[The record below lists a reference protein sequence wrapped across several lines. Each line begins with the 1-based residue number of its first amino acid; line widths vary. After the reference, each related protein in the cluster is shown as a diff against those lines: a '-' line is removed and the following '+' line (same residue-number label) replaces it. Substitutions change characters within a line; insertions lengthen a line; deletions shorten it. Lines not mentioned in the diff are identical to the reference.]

1 MTALAAAPLP
11 GAPGPAQPVG
21 AAAWDLR
28 LARAVPFA
36 LVCTLIAAAGH
47 ALAGGGDVP
56 PTALAVGF
64 VAVLGLAA
72 ACGGRERSL
81 AGIAGALGAGQ
92 LVLHCLFH
100 GFNGHGLGGSMT
112 GMAGMA
118 GMHGGSGPLT
128 LPQVAGRL
136 ICNEAH
142 PGTLV
147 GLPGSPSAEQLVS
160 SAGLDPH
167 AYAAAPWWQGGV
179 LGMTPSML
187 AGHLAAALVA
197 GWWLRRGE
205 AALWRLLRVAA
216 SAAREHWAA
225 PLRSAFALVAAL
237 LRGLFGVAGPAR
249 RFGAGGGESP
259 FPAGAVLRHSVVR
272 RGPPCGAF
280 AH

>member
-1 MTALAAAPLP
+1 MTALAAAPSP

-47 ALAGGGDVP
+47 ALAGGGNVA
-56 PTALAVGF
+56 PTALATGF
-64 VAVLGLAA
+64 AAVLVLAV

-81 AGIAGALGAGQ
+81 AAIAGALGAGQ
-92 LVLHCLFH
+92 LGLHCLFH
-100 GFNGHGLGGSMT
+100 GFGGHGSDA
-112 GMAGMA
+112 MAGMH
-118 GMHGGSGPLT
+118 HGGSGPLT
-128 LPQVAGRL
+128 VPQVAGRL
-136 ICNEAH
+136 ICNEAR
-142 PGTLV
+142 PGTLA
-147 GLPGSPSAEQLVS
+147 GLPGNPSPEQLVT

-167 AYAAAPWWQGGV
+167 AFAAAPWWQGGV
-179 LGMTPSML
+179 FGMTPSML

-225 PLRSAFALVAAL
+225 PLRSVFVLVAAL
-237 LRGLFGVAGPAR
+237 LRGLSGAAGPVR
-249 RFGAGGGESP
+249 RFGARAGEHP
-259 FPAGAVLRHSVVR
+259 LPAGAALRHSVVR
-272 RGPPCGAF
+272 RGPPCGVLAY
-280 AH
+280 

>member
-1 MTALAAAPLP
+1 MNAHPAAPLP
-11 GAPGPAQPVG
+11 GASAPARPVG

-28 LARAVPFA
+28 VARALPFA

-47 ALAGGGDVP
+47 ALAGGGNP
-56 PTALAVGF
+56 PLLALATGF
-64 VAVLGLAA
+64 AAVLVCAVAL
-72 ACGGRERSL
+72 GGRERSL

-92 LVLHCLFH
+92 LGLHCLFH
-100 GFNGHGLGGSMT
+100 GFGAT
-112 GMAGMA
+112 TMA
-118 GMHGGSGPLT
+118 GMHHGGGHAMGVPE
-128 LPQVAGRL
+128 VATRL
-136 ICNEAH
+136 ICNEAR
-142 PGTLV
+142 PGTLA
-147 GLPGSPSAEQLVS
+147 GLPGGPSAEQLVS

-167 AYAAAPWWQGGV
+167 AFGSAPWWQGGL

-225 PLRSAFALVAAL
+225 PLRSALLLAAAL
-237 LRGLFGVAGPAR
+237 LRGLVGTAGPR
-249 RFGAGGGESP
+249 RGFGRGSGERP
-259 FPAGAVLRHSVVR
+259 LPVGAVLRHCVVR
-272 RGPPCGAF
+272 RGPPRGAF

>member
-1 MTALAAAPLP
+1 MTALAAAPIP

-21 AAAWDLR
+21 SAAWDLR

-36 LVCTLIAAAGH
+36 LLCTLIAAAGH

-56 PTALAVGF
+56 PTALATGF
-64 VAVLGLAA
+64 AAVLALAA

-92 LVLHCLFH
+92 LGLHVLF
-100 GFNGHGLGGSMT
+100 HGLGGHDSTAMS
-112 GMAGMA
+112 GMG
-118 GMHGGSGPLT
+118 HGGSGPLT
-128 LPQVAGRL
+128 VPQVAGRL
-136 ICNEAH
+136 ICNEAR
-142 PGTLV
+142 PGTLA

-167 AYAAAPWWQGGV
+167 AFATVPWWQGGV
-179 LGMTPSML
+179 FGLTPSML

-205 AALWRLLRVAA
+205 AALWRLLRVVA

-225 PLRSAFALVAAL
+225 PLRSVFVLAAAL
-237 LRGLFGVAGPAR
+237 LRGLFGVAGPVR
-249 RFGAGGGESP
+249 RFGARGGEGPLPVS
-259 FPAGAVLRHSVVR
+259 AVLRHSVVR
-272 RGPPCGAF
+272 RGPPRGVF
-280 AH
+280 AY

>member
-1 MTALAAAPLP
+1 MTALPAAPFQ
-11 GAPGPAQPVG
+11 GAPVPARPVG

-47 ALAGGGDVP
+47 ALAGGGNVP
-56 PTALAVGF
+56 PTALAAGF
-64 VAVLGLAA
+64 AALLVLAV

-81 AGIAGALGAGQ
+81 AAIAGALGAGQ
-92 LVLHCLFH
+92 LGLHCLFH
-100 GFNGHGLGGSMT
+100 GLGDHGSMS
-112 GMAGMA
+112 MSQAA
-118 GMHGGSGPLT
+118 D
-128 LPQVAGRL
+128 RL
-136 ICNEAH
+136 ICNEAR
-142 PGTLV
+142 PGTLI
-147 GLPGSPSAEQLVS
+147 GLPGNTSPEQLVS

-205 AALWRLLRVAA
+205 AALWRLVRVAA

-225 PLRSAFALVAAL
+225 PLRSALVLVAAL

-249 RFGAGGGESP
+249 RFGAGGGGGRL
-259 FPAGAVLRHSVVR
+259 PASAVLRHSVVR

-280 AH
+280 AY

>member
-21 AAAWDLR
+21 SAAWDLR

-47 ALAGGGDVP
+47 ALAGGGNVP
-56 PTALAVGF
+56 PTALAAGF
-64 VAVLGLAA
+64 AAVLALAA

-81 AGIAGALGAGQ
+81 AGIVGALGAGQ
-92 LVLHCLFH
+92 FGLHFLFH
-100 GFNGHGLGGSMT
+100 GFDGHGFT
-112 GMAGMA
+112 GMAAMA
-118 GMHGGSGPLT
+118 GMHHGDSGPLT
-128 LPQVAGRL
+128 VPQVAGRL
-136 ICNEAH
+136 ICNEAR
-142 PGTLV
+142 PGTLA
-147 GLPGSPSAEQLVS
+147 GLPGNPSPEQLVS

-167 AYAAAPWWQGGV
+167 AFAAAPWWQDGV
-179 LGMTPSML
+179 FGLTPSML

-225 PLRSAFALVAAL
+225 PLRSVFVLAAAL
-237 LRGLFGVAGPAR
+237 LRGLFGVAGPVR
-249 RFGAGGGESP
+249 RFGARGGESP
-259 FPAGAVLRHSVVR
+259 LPTGAVLRHSVVR
-272 RGPPCGAF
+272 RGPPCGVL

>member
-1 MTALAAAPLP
+1 MTALAAAPRP
-11 GAPGPAQPVG
+11 GASGPAQPVG

-47 ALAGGGDVP
+47 SLAGGGNVP

-64 VAVLGLAA
+64 AVVLAFAA

-81 AGIAGALGAGQ
+81 AAIAGALGVGQ
-92 LVLHCLFH
+92 FGLHGLFH
-100 GFNGHGLGGSMT
+100 SYSMP
-112 GMAGMA
+112 GAH
-118 GMHGGSGPLT
+118 HGGALNV
-128 LPQVAGRL
+128 PQVAGRL
-136 ICNEAH
+136 ICNEAR

-147 GLPGSPSAEQLVS
+147 GLPGGPSPEQLVS

-167 AYAAAPWWQGGV
+167 AYAAAPWSQAGV
-179 LGMTPSML
+179 FGMTPSML

-205 AALWRLLRVAA
+205 AALWRLLRVVAT
-216 SAAREHWAA
+216 AAREHWTA
-225 PLRSAFALVAAL
+225 PLRTAFALVAAL
-237 LRGLFGVAGPAR
+237 LRGLFGTAGPAR
-249 RFGAGGGESP
+249 RFGARGGESP

-272 RGPPCGAF
+272 RGPPCGAL
-280 AH
+280 AY

>member
-1 MTALAAAPLP
+1 MTALPAAPLP
-11 GAPGPAQPVG
+11 GAPVPVRPVG

-56 PTALAVGF
+56 PAALATGF
-64 VAVLGLAA
+64 AAVLLLAV

-81 AGIAGALGAGQ
+81 TAIAGALGAGQ
-92 LVLHCLFH
+92 LGLHCLFH
-100 GFNGHGLGGSMT
+100 GFPGFLDGFAGVPGGAHHAAMT
-112 GMAGMA
+112 M
-118 GMHGGSGPLT
+118 
-128 LPQVAGRL
+128 PQAAGRL
-136 ICNEAH
+136 LCNEAR
-142 PGTLV
+142 PGTLI
-147 GLPGSPSAEQLVS
+147 GLSGGASPEQLVT
-160 SAGLDPH
+160 SAGLDAH
-167 AYAAAPWWQGGV
+167 AYAVVPWWQGGV

-205 AALWRLLRVAA
+205 AALWRLVRVAA

-225 PLRSAFALVAAL
+225 PLRSALVLVVAL
-237 LRGLFGVAGPAR
+237 LRGLFGVAGPVR
-249 RFGAGGGESP
+249 RFGTGGGEGLL
-259 FPAGAVLRHSVVR
+259 PAGAVLRHSVVR

>member
-1 MTALAAAPLP
+1 MTALPAAPFRGTP
-11 GAPGPAQPVG
+11 VVDSTQPARPVG
-21 AAAWDLR
+21 AAWDLR

-47 ALAGGGDVP
+47 ALAGGGNVP
-56 PTALAVGF
+56 PAALATGF
-64 VAVLGLAA
+64 AAVLVLAV

-81 AGIAGALGAGQ
+81 AAIAGALGAGQ
-92 LVLHCLFH
+92 LGLHCLFH
-100 GFNGHGLGGSMT
+100 GFSGHGFGGSDMR
-112 GMAGMA
+112 
-118 GMHGGSGPLT
+118 HGSMS
-128 LPQVAGRL
+128 LPQAAGRL
-136 ICNEAH
+136 ICNEAR
-142 PGTLV
+142 PGTLI
-147 GLPGSPSAEQLVS
+147 GLPGGTSPEQLVS

-205 AALWRLLRVAA
+205 AALWRLVRVAA

-225 PLRSAFALVAAL
+225 PLRSALVLVAAL

-249 RFGAGGGESP
+249 RCGAGGGDGRL
-259 FPAGAVLRHSVVR
+259 PASAVLRHSVVR

-280 AH
+280 AY

>member
-1 MTALAAAPLP
+1 MTAL
-11 GAPGPAQPVG
+11 PATPFQGTPVPARPVG

-36 LVCTLIAAAGH
+36 VVCTLIAAAGH
-47 ALAGGGDVP
+47 ALAGGGNVP
-56 PTALAVGF
+56 PAALATGF
-64 VAVLGLAA
+64 AAVLVLAV

-81 AGIAGALGAGQ
+81 AAIAGALGAGQ
-92 LVLHCLFH
+92 LGLHCLFH
-100 GFNGHGLGGSMT
+100 GLGGHGF
-112 GMAGMA
+112 AGMD
-118 GMHGGSGPLT
+118 HGAMT
-128 LPQVAGRL
+128 MPQAAGRL
-136 ICNEAH
+136 ICNEAR

-147 GLPGSPSAEQLVS
+147 GLPGGASPEQLVS

-205 AALWRLLRVAA
+205 AALWRLVRVAA
-216 SAAREHWAA
+216 SAAREHWAT
-225 PLRSAFALVAAL
+225 PLRWALVLVAVL
-237 LRGLFGVAGPAR
+237 LRGLSGAAGPVR
-249 RFGAGGGESP
+249 RFGAGGGGSRLS
-259 FPAGAVLRHSVVR
+259 AGAVLRHSVVR

-280 AH
+280 AY

>member
-1 MTALAAAPLP
+1 MTALAAAPSP

-21 AAAWDLR
+21 SAAWDLR

-47 ALAGGGDVP
+47 ALAGGGNVP
-56 PTALAVGF
+56 VTALAAGF
-64 VAVLGLAA
+64 AAVLAFAA

-92 LVLHCLFH
+92 LGLHVLFH
-100 GFNGHGLGGSMT
+100 GFGGFTGLTGSSAMS
-112 GMAGMA
+112 
-118 GMHGGSGPLT
+118 GMHHGASGAMT
-128 LPQVAGRL
+128 VPQVAGRL
-136 ICNEAH
+136 ICNEAR

-147 GLPGSPSAEQLVS
+147 GLPGSPTPEQLVS

-167 AYAAAPWWQGGV
+167 AFAAAPWWQTGV
-179 LGMTPSML
+179 FGMTPSML

-216 SAAREHWAA
+216 TAAREHWAA
-225 PLRSAFALVAAL
+225 PLRSAFALVAVL
-237 LRGLFGVAGPAR
+237 LRGLFGAAGPVR
-249 RFGAGGGESP
+249 RFGARGGESP
-259 FPAGAVLRHSVVR
+259 LPAGAVLRHSVVR

-280 AH
+280 AY

>member
-1 MTALAAAPLP
+1 MTALAAAPRP

-47 ALAGGGDVP
+47 ALAGGGNVP
-56 PTALAVGF
+56 PSALAAGF
-64 VAVLGLAA
+64 SVILAFA
-72 ACGGRERSL
+72 SVCGGRERSL
-81 AGIAGALGAGQ
+81 AAIAGALGAGQ

-100 GFNGHGLGGSMT
+100 GFNASMP
-112 GMAGMA
+112 GMH
-118 GMHGGSGPLT
+118 HGGSGPLT

-136 ICNEAH
+136 ICNEAR
-142 PGTLV
+142 PGTLL
-147 GLPGSPSAEQLVS
+147 GLTGGPSPEQLVS

-167 AYAAAPWWQGGV
+167 AFATVSWWQAGV
-179 LGMTPSML
+179 FGMTPSML

-216 SAAREHWAA
+216 AAAREHWAA
-225 PLRSAFALVAAL
+225 PLRTVFALVAAL
-237 LRGLFGVAGPAR
+237 LRGLFGAAGPAL
-249 RFGAGGGESP
+249 RFRARGGGSP
-259 FPAGAVLRHSVVR
+259 LPAGAVLRHSVVR
-272 RGPPCGAF
+272 RGPPYGAF

>member
-1 MTALAAAPLP
+1 MTAPAAAPFP
-11 GAPGPAQPVG
+11 GAPAPAQPVG

-47 ALAGGGDVP
+47 ALVGGGNVP
-56 PTALAVGF
+56 PVALATGF
-64 VAVLGLAA
+64 AAVLLLAVA
-72 ACGGRERSL
+72 LGGRERSL
-81 AGIAGALGAGQ
+81 PAIAGALGAGQ
-92 LVLHCLFH
+92 LGLHCLFH
-100 GFNGHGLGGSMT
+100 GLHGLGGGSAMS
-112 GMAGMA
+112 
-118 GMHGGSGPLT
+118 GMHHGALT
-128 LPQVAGRL
+128 VQGVAGRL

-142 PGTLV
+142 PGTLA
-147 GLPGSPSAEQLVS
+147 GLPGGPSAEQLVT

-167 AYAAAPWWQGGV
+167 AFAAAPWWQGGV

-205 AALWRLLRVAA
+205 AALWRLVRVAA

-225 PLRSAFALVAAL
+225 PLRSALALVVAL

-249 RFGAGGGESP
+249 RFGARGGESALP
-259 FPAGAVLRHSVVR
+259 GGAVLRHSVVR
-272 RGPPCGAF
+272 RGPPLGVF
-280 AH
+280 AY